1 MPTHREPATVGRVLS
16 FLRDW
21 DRGDRTV
28 RSRMLNTFIGQNAG
42 KTTSELESEFAEVS
56 SLFLARLTTWIRLT
70 YTFGKILGLQLSA
83 INIFLSA
90 SGHNRYLSEF
100 LQDEGVLTLLDIL
113 SHTQIR
119 EEDKAEALHLLLTIS
134 NAGRKYKEIICES
147 HGAKVVAECLAESC
161 TEETQGKASVL
172 LESLCQG
179 NPKHQKQIYR
189 SLISVMACNSPKA
202 QLLILRTLRTVQ
214 SRMKTAHHSI
224 VEPLLN
230 MLRSLHLG
238 IQDEELKCYDV
249 KPLLLSGLVG
259 LLKPTKEEVKQQQ
272 ITQETYFVDT
282 IPSETEMI
290 KMNGSLSVF
299 VQQAAAAKAIRM
311 LAEQDQE
318 LSCELLALG
327 VSQCL
332 LCAMGN
338 REHSDAQIQ
347 ASLALKHFVCSFPV
361 IKEDVQR
368 VMGRTLFEAFMHN
381 PASLYMSLDEAQ
393 AEIML
398 TNKMSIPKV
407 LDGEIY
413 EG

>member
-147 HGAKVVAECLAESC
+147 AKVVAECLAESC

-214 SRMKTAHHSI
+214 VIMKTAHHSI

-238 IQDEELKCYDV
+238 IQDE
-249 KPLLLSGLVG
+249 G
-259 LLKPTKEEVKQQQ
+259 KQ
-272 ITQETYFVDT
+272 
-282 IPSETEMI
+282 
-290 KMNGSLSVF
+290 
-299 VQQAAAAKAIRM
+299 R
-311 LAEQDQE
+311 
-318 LSCELLALG
+318 
-327 VSQCL
+327 
-332 LCAMGN
+332 
-338 REHSDAQIQ
+338 
-347 ASLALKHFVCSFPV
+347 
-361 IKEDVQR
+361 R
-368 VMGRTLFEAFMHN
+368 VLE
-381 PASLYMSLDEAQ
+381 
-393 AEIML
+393 
-398 TNKMSIPKV
+398 
-407 LDGEIY
+407 
-413 EG
+413 